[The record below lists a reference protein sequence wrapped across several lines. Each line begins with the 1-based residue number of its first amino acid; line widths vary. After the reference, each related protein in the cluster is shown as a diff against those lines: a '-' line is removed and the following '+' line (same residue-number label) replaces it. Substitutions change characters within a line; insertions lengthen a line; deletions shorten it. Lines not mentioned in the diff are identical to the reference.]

1 MYEVCDKNSGRVGG
15 KFMER
20 KKHKNPIHSNYYEE
34 KFFML
39 NYLQFVLSKLFDGV
53 FL

>member
-20 KKHKNPIHSNYYEE
+20 KKHNSPINGQYYEE
-34 KFFML
+34 KDFL
-39 NYLQFVLSKLFDGV
+39 IGKTLFLGGYK
-53 FL
+53 F